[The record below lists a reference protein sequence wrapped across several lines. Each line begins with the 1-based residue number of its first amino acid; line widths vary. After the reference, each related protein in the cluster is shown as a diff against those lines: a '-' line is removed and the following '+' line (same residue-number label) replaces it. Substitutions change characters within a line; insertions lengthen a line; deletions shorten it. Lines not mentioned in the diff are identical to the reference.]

1 MVTENI
7 PYQTPGNQSST
18 ASPARVERQV
28 HFHRTPGN
36 HKLHTLIT
44 NSSVGASMRSAS
56 SIQGSELHPRNA
68 VTNGIRA
75 NGRAIFDLRISG
87 VDIFDLLTLL
97 EGGATSGSRQ
107 SFLEVRKCIFLAEK
121 IRNQV
126 RRQGF

>member
-44 NSSVGASMRSAS
+44 NSSVGASMKPAS
-56 SIQGSELHPRNA
+56 SIPGSELHLRNA
-68 VTNGIRA
+68 VSSGIRA

-87 VDIFDLLTLL
+87 VDIFDLLKLL
-97 EGGATSGSRQ
+97 ETGATIAPQSGY
-107 SFLEVRKCIFLAEK
+107 LEVRKCVFLAEK
-121 IRNQV
+121 IRNQA